1 MPKQA
6 ATWYEEKKGRTKR
19 GKNKVHTKIN
29 PRNPQV
35 KKTKKKNNSK
45 NKEGYVSYLSLTKTR
60 VVCP

>member
-6 ATWYEEKKGRTKR
+6 ATWYEEEKGRTKR

-45 NKEGYVSYLSLTKTR
+45 NTNRRRQDRAPAVDIL
-60 VVCP
+60 

>member
-45 NKEGYVSYLSLTKTR
+45 NTNRRRQDRAPAVDIL
-60 VVCP
+60 